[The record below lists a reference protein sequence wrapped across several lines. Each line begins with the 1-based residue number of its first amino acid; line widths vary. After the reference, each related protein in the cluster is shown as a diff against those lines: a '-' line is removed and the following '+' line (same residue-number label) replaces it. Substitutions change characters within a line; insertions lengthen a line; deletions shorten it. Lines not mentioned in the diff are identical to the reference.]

1 MGLHQ
6 TKKCPHSKG
15 NKQGEKKLMGWEKIF
30 ANYVSDKALIS
41 QMYKGL
47 LKLYVVKMG
56 KEFEQT
62 FL

>member
-1 MGLHQ
+1 
-6 TKKCPHSKG
+6 
-15 NKQGEKKLMGWEKIF
+15 MGWEKLF

-56 KEFEQT
+56 KELEQT